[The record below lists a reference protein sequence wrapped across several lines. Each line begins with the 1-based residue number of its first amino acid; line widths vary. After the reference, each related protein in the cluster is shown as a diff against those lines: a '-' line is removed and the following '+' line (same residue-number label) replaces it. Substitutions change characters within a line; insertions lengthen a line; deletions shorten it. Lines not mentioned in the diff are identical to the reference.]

1 MRSPARK
8 THDIDS
14 LTDIALAVFAR
25 RGFDGASMEDVAR
38 EAGVTKA
45 AIYHHV
51 AGKEALLERGLR
63 RALDALFAIL
73 EEPGAQRGAA
83 AERLRFIVGRIVTTT
98 LRLLPELSVLFRV
111 RGNSAVEVEA
121 IESRRRFDRIVAALV
136 AEGQREGDLR
146 AGLDPGLTA
155 RLVFGMTNS
164 IVEWYQA
171 GRALGPEAIAAAVE
185 TLVFSGLAPGK
196 EDSSAVDGAPPPR

>member
-1 MRSPARK
+1 MRGVRAFRASYEVLADSRATRAWMRSPARK

-63 RALDALFAIL
+63 RALGALFAIL
-73 EEPGAQRGAA
+73 DEPGSQDGGAT
-83 AERLRFIVGRIVTTT
+83 ERLHYIVRRVALTT
-98 LRLLPELSVLFRV
+98 
-111 RGNSAVEVEA
+111 VE
-121 IESRRRFDRIVAALV
+121 
-136 AEGQREGDLR
+136 
-146 AGLDPGLTA
+146 
-155 RLVFGMTNS
+155 
-164 IVEWYQA
+164 
-171 GRALGPEAIAAAVE
+171 
-185 TLVFSGLAPGK
+185 
-196 EDSSAVDGAPPPR
+196 